1 MRWMELSSGR
11 SLKKLDYKRLLTKVE
26 KTLEQI
32 ETSTSTK
39 NAIAQIAE
47 TIAAN
52 FREELGITG
61 GRVYEFS
68 DENTYELVA
77 RFGASDGEIGIQVP
91 RDYKPVQLVLEDGVV
106 IMDATDPGYDPVLEE
121 KLGASRFAAIAAGDE
136 DYILSFDVPPDLS
149 RDDIL
154 FSLNLIRYVIN
165 QKLRAERFESI
176 IVEAQRIQQS
186 ILPQRIPKYAGYD
199 IWGRTVPAEIVSG
212 DFYDFIPVSD
222 NVLGLA
228 IADGSGHGL
237 PAALVVRD
245 IYMGLRMATDR
256 DFKIIRTVE
265 KLNHIIH
272 RSRLTTKFVS
282 LFYGELETGGV
293 LIYCN
298 AGHNP
303 PFVLHGKRVE
313 FLSNG
318 GPVLG
323 PTPDATYVRG
333 FVQLDPGDTLCMYSD
348 GIVEAHDRDDREFG
362 LDRLLQIVK
371 GKRNE
376 SAQEIGQHIL
386 SRVARFGE
394 EGQDDRT
401 VVIVKAVPV

>member
-1 MRWMELSSGR
+1 M
-11 SLKKLDYKRLLTKVE
+11 DYKRLLTKVE

-32 ETSTSTK
+32 ETTEATK
-39 NAIAQIAE
+39 TNIEQFGE

-52 FREELGITG
+52 FRDDLGVTG
-61 GRVYEFS
+61 GRVYEQRG
-68 DENTYELVA
+68 DNTYELVG
-77 RFGASDGEIGIQVP
+77 RFGAAHDMALGITVP
-91 RDYKPVQLVLEDGVV
+91 KDYKPIELVLENGIVV
-106 IMDATDPGYDPVLEE
+106 MGPGDPGFDPVIEQ
-121 KLGASRFAAIAAGDE
+121 KIGVTRFAAIAVGDE
-136 DYILSFDVPPDLS
+136 DYILSFNVAGELS

-154 FSLNLIRYVIN
+154 FSLNLVRYAIN
-165 QKLRAERFESI
+165 QKLRASKYESL

-186 ILPQRIPKYAGYD
+186 ILPQRIPQYAGYD

-222 NVLGLA
+222 NILGLA

-282 LFYGELETGGV
+282 LFYGELETGGI
-293 LIYCN
+293 LIYTN
-298 AGHNP
+298 AGHNA
-303 PFVLHGKRVE
+303 PFILRGTHVE
-313 FLSNG
+313 YLKPT

-333 FVQLDPGDTLCMYSD
+333 FARLQPGDLLCMYSD
-348 GIVEAHDRDDREFG
+348 GIIEAHDRRDQEFG
-362 LDRLLQIVK
+362 MNRLLGVVR
-371 GKRNE
+371 GNRTR
-376 SAQEIGQHIL
+376 SASEIGQAVL
-386 SRVARFGE
+386 ARVGRWGRKGE
-394 EGQDDRT
+394 DDRT
-401 VVIVKAVPV
+401 VVIVKAVSG

>member
-1 MRWMELSSGR
+1 M
-11 SLKKLDYKRLLTKVE
+11 DYKRLLTKVE

-32 ETSTSTK
+32 ETSRSTK
-39 NAIAQIAE
+39 NAIVQLAE
-47 TIAAN
+47 TIASN

-61 GRVYEFS
+61 GRVYAFS

-77 RFGASDGEIGIQVP
+77 RFGNSDGQIGIQVP
-91 RDYKPVQLVLEDGVV
+91 RDYKPVQLVLENGVV
-106 IMDATDPGYDPVLEE
+106 VMDATDAGYDPVLEE

-136 DYILSFDVPPDLS
+136 DYILSFNVPADLS

-186 ILPQRIPKYAGYD
+186 ILPQRIPKYQGFD

-222 NVLGLA
+222 HVLGLA

-256 DFKIIRTVE
+256 DFKIIKTVE

-303 PFVLHGKRVE
+303 PFVVRGKRVE
-313 FLSNG
+313 FLRNG

-333 FVQLDPGDTLCMYSD
+333 YVQLDPGDTLCLYSD
-348 GIVEAHDRDDREFG
+348 GIIEACDRKDQEFG

-386 SRVARFGE
+386 SRVSRFGE

-401 VVIVKAVPV
+401 VVIVKAIPT